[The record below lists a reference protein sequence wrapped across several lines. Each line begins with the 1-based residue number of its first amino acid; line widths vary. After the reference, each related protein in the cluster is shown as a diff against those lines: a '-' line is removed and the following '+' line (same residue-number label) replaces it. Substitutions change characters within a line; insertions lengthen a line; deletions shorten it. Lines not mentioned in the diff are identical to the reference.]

1 MLLVIALVGILQYN
15 SVFNMIFALCLTS
28 WASFA
33 RLVRGEVL
41 YLKEKDYVA
50 GAVAI
55 GASRWRQ
62 LIFHI
67 WPNVTGPLVV
77 QATSAMADD
86 IIVES
91 SLSFL
96 GLGPPPNE
104 VSSWGSLLRAGKNYL
119 MEAPHI
125 SIAPGVAILILVL
138 GFNLFG
144 DGLRDYL
151 DPRKTK

>member
-1 MLLVIALVGILQYN
+1 MVIALVGILQYN

-62 LIFHI
+62 MIFHI

-77 QATSAMADD
+77 QATFAMAGT

-104 VSSWGSLLRAGKNYL
+104 VSSWGALLRVGKNYL

-125 SIAPGVAILILVL
+125 SMAPGVAILILVL